1 MALDAFFDI
10 LQHLLISTNKKPKE
24 EVFVRQV
31 QRIRADKTHTSG
43 SSNQSDMLSAGKMM
57 VFAPTRFAATV
68 FSRRPPIRRTLP
80 VTVSSPVMARAG
92 LRGLSMARD
101 SRDVAIVIPAEGPIV
116 IIRNFRVSHRYYM
129 GFLNPAEFQGRRSA
143 RSIGEETLGRK
154 GETNHLFER
163 LPRGSGDGFWL
174 SRRIY
179 SLETCSP

>member
-10 LQHLLISTNKKPKE
+10 LQYLLISTNEKQKE
-24 EVFVRQV
+24 GEVFAERV

-116 IIRNFRVSHRYYM
+116 VIRNLRVSHKYYM
-129 GFLNPAEFQGRRSA
+129 GLLNPARFQGRWLA
-143 RSIGEETLGRK
+143 RSIGEEM
-154 GETNHLFER
+154 
-163 LPRGSGDGFWL
+163 
-174 SRRIY
+174 
-179 SLETCSP
+179 